1 MEVMEQKVFLIPDPE
16 RRERFLQRV
25 QDRISNVQIGVTKD
39 GKVTITAPTEH
50 HIAIA
55 TAVFNDT

>member
-25 QDRISNVQIGVTKD
+25 RRISGVQTSVTES

-50 HIAIA
+50 HIAVA
-55 TAVFNDT
+55 TAVFNDL